1 MSELK
6 EPVKDTQKV
15 VPPPLYAVMLHND
28 DFTPFD
34 FVVSVL
40 CGVCNL
46 SEETAF
52 QVAKDV
58 HQKGKAAAGIY
69 PRDIAETRRLQI
81 SLHAEQ
87 KQHPLLAD
95 IEPAL

>member
-28 DFTPFD
+28 DFTPFE
-34 FVVSVL
+34 FVVNVL

-46 SEETAF
+46 SEEKAWL
-52 QVAKDV
+52 VAKDV
-58 HQKGKAAAGIY
+58 HEKGKAAAGIY

-87 KQHPLLAD
+87 EQHPLLAD
-95 IEPAL
+95 IEQAS